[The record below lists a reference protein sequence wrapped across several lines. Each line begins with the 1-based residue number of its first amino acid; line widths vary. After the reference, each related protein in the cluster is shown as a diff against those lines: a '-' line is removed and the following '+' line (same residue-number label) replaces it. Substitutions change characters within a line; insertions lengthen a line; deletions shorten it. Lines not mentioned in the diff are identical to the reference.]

1 MKLKSI
7 LPGICFRLSFA
18 FLSALPATAQDLPFT
33 NNYPAGPPF
42 SRTESHNSNMIITPY
57 YGTAIDIRSDQSY
70 LMVSNVTENKFS
82 VKLTAVRH
90 DGSLIWSKV
99 YKSSYAG
106 QARRCFA
113 ITYDARNGGY
123 LLTGYQNNLETNRDD
138 LWLMSIDA
146 LGNVQRDYSFNADS
160 IPCSYTATAGPIGF
174 STPCYSFNVAN
185 FYGLDMLQVTSDP
198 DSTQNG
204 DFVITGFL
212 SDKPSVSD
220 ADKVKRS
227 FVWRFALPQQSRLP
241 VTRYLKVFH
250 GVTTRDVDPSRYDL
264 TTDVE
269 EIPGYGLML
278 LGHRG
283 GPFLS
288 GSTDPDAL
296 LMGNTY
302 YALMPYNGGGVSVYD
317 GTVFQYARTFNPSLK
332 NVRSLLGKDGYIY
345 MLGYSYPKKALA
357 LTQLKPGTGD
367 VGYQYVYY
375 TSNTQPLPALSMY
388 QSQNDDNTLVMMGYR
403 LGNDKSFNGDY
414 VHPYTLKVS
423 LGGTLLSN
431 FNLERIY
438 SPDYIGYAPAGS
450 TDFFRPFAINGMPI
464 ASIPNIGYLNRHPK
478 YDDAAIAGVLQD
490 TTHIGKPFR
499 ATISG
504 FRFATDG
511 ACGSY
516 SLTSF
521 REAISPMANP
531 FNLAINSI
539 RFSTESLLPTVRDAS
554 GYYTCDGRAAARPE
568 GSTAPAGNTLL
579 AAGDVK
585 LYPNPVSD
593 QLHLEAAQDGKYSYT
608 VSAIT
613 GQVLYSGS
621 FEHRHMLSTG
631 GLAQGTYWI
640 RIIDEKG
647 VQQVL
652 KFTKQ

>member
-1 MKLKSI
+1 MKPKST
-7 LPGICFRLSFA
+7 LQGICFRLSLA
-18 FLSALPATAQDLPFT
+18 LLSALPATAQDLPFT
-33 NNYPAGPPF
+33 NNYPSGPPF
-42 SRTESHNSNMIITPY
+42 SRTESDNSNMIITPY
-57 YGTAIDIRSDQSY
+57 YGNAIDIRSDQSY

-123 LLTGYQNNLETNRDD
+123 LLTGYQNNPETNRDD
-138 LWLMSIDA
+138 LWLMNIDA
-146 LGNVQRDYSFNADS
+146 QGNVQRDYSFNADS
-160 IPCSYTATAGPIGF
+160 IPCSYTATAGPIGL
-174 STPCYSFNVAN
+174 SAPCYSFNIAN
-185 FYGLDMLQVTSDP
+185 FYGLDILQVTSDP
-198 DSTQNG
+198 DSTKNG
-204 DFVITGFL
+204 DYVITGFL

-220 ADKVKRS
+220 YDKVKRS
-227 FVWRFALPQQSRLP
+227 FVWRFSLSPQSRLP
-241 VTRYLKVFH
+241 LTRYLKVFH
-250 GVTTRDVDPSRYDL
+250 GVTTRDLDPSRYDL

-288 GSTDPDAL
+288 SSTDPNAL
-296 LMGNTY
+296 LLGNTY
-302 YALMPYNGGGVSVYD
+302 YALMPYDGGGVSVYD
-317 GTVFQYARTFNPSLK
+317 GTVFQYARSFNPSLK
-332 NVRSLLGKDGYIY
+332 NVRSLRGKDGYIY

-367 VGYQYVYY
+367 VGYQYAYY
-375 TSNTQPLPALSMY
+375 SSSTQPLPALSMY
-388 QSQNDDNTLVMMGYR
+388 QSLNDDNTLVMMGYR
-403 LGNDKSFNGDY
+403 LGDDKSFNGDY

-423 LGGTLLSN
+423 LNGTLLSN

-438 SPDYIGYAPAGS
+438 SPNYIGYTPAG
-450 TDFFRPFAINGMPI
+450 TNDFFRPFAAYGMPI
-464 ASIPNIGYLNRHPK
+464 AAIPNIGFLNRHPK

-490 TTHIGKPFR
+490 TVRIGKPFR

-521 REAISPMANP
+521 REAISPTVTP

-539 RFSTESLLPTVRDAS
+539 RFSTTSLLPTVRDAS
-554 GYYTCDGRAAARPE
+554 GYYTCDGRTAARPE
-568 GSTAPAGNTLL
+568 GSIASAGNMLPGT
-579 AAGDVK
+579 ADVK

-593 QLHLEAAQDGKYSYT
+593 QLHLEAEQGGKYSYT
-608 VSAIT
+608 VSTIT
-613 GQVLYSGS
+613 GQTLYSGT
-621 FEHRHMLSTG
+621 FENRYTLSTG
-631 GLAQGTYWI
+631 SLARGAYWI
-640 RIIDEKG
+640 RIVNEHG
-647 VQQVL
+647 VPQTL
-652 KFTKQ
+652 KFVKQ